1 MAGPPAPPVP
11 VACGVAGWSY
21 EDWRDTVYRLPPEPA
36 RQPLLFADAA
46 PTREPAPERY
56 AADPLTFLAGYVDM
70 VEVNSSFYRIPTPA
84 AVASWARKVEPFPA
98 FFFTAKLN
106 QEFTHAGRRDPA
118 LATQFR
124 EALRPLCQ
132 AGRLRALLAQFRYD
146 AADSA
151 AMRDLL
157 QWLRDEFEPLA
168 HLVVE
173 VRHASWQAEAGIEF
187 LRRLGVSVAVLD
199 YPVGRDAFTARNNLG
214 APDGYF
220 RLHGRNYAGWFAR
233 QKEPHEPYNYDYSET
248 EIHDLATTAEQILPQ
263 VRSLTIVANNHYRGK
278 GVSAALRI
286 KSELT
291 RQKVPVP
298 PALLETYPALKR
310 IAAQPP
316 AGPGPGA

>member
-1 MAGPPAPPVP
+1 
-11 VACGVAGWSY
+11 VAGWSY
-21 EDWRDTVYRLPPEPA
+21 EDWRDTVYRLPAPPA
-36 RQPLLFADAA
+36 RQPLLFEAA
-46 PTREPAPERY
+46 ASVPEPGAERY
-56 AADPLTFLAGYVDM
+56 AADPLTFLANYVDM
-70 VEVNSSFYRIPTPA
+70 VEVNSSFYRTPTA
-84 AVASWARKVEPFPA
+84 AATASWARKVGPFPA

-106 QEFTHAGRRDPA
+106 QDFTHGGRRDPA
-118 LATQFR
+118 LAAQFR
-124 EALRPLCQ
+124 DAFAPLRE

-173 VRHASWQAEAGIEF
+173 VRHASWQAGAGVEF

-199 YPVGRDAFTARNNLG
+199 YPVGRDSFTARTNLG

-233 QKEPHEPYNYDYSET
+233 QKEPHEPYNYDYSEA

-278 GVSAALRI
+278 GVSAALRL
-286 KSELT
+286 KSEL
-291 RQKVPVP
+291 RKQKVPVP

-310 IAAQPP
+310 IAAQPD
-316 AGPGPGA
+316 AIARRPGPPDLPMV